1 MATTT
6 TSCSRASSR
15 ARCAVTAVFPTR
27 LPVPITAIDG
37 SSNGAN
43 DGGSKRKSAPTY
55 GDAGGERTRDPA
67 EALGRAEHRLVRE
80 VDHDLGVAEA
90 VDERHADVE
99 PAAQLLGS
107 ADEDRAHP
115 LVRQRPQRV
124 AHHGRVVLP
133 VNERD
138 SAHHRFAVTS
148 RSMRPVYFSYSP
160 VDTSNW
166 MIRS

>member
-1 MATTT
+1 MLTREQPREM
-6 TSCSRASSR
+6 CGDG
-15 ARCAVTAVFPTR
+15 R
-27 LPVPITAIDG
+27 LPHALARADDG
-37 SSNGAN
+37 DRRQLERRERGRIEAEVGA
-43 DGGSKRKSAPTY
+43 DV

-80 VDHDLGVAEA
+80 VDHDLGVTEA

-99 PAAQLLGS
+99 PVAQLLGP

-138 SAHHRFAVTS
+138 CAHHRFAVTS